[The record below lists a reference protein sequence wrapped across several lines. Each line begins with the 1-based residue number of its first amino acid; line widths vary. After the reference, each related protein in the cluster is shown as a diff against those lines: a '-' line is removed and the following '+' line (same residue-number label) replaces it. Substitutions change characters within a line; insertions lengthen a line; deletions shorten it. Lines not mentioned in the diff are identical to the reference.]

1 MSMSVKSKL
10 VFPLLL
16 VGIISVQSLQVFA
29 YSNAE
34 EIRPE
39 VRWVNCDTIS
49 LGLSIDSN
57 GKSTNSAA
65 ILGKLGTTAISAVFK
80 LERENSDGSY
90 TTVKTWNAS
99 SDEDML
105 FWSQQYYVERGH
117 TYRLKATMMLTR
129 NGVSETIT
137 QYISEVAN
145 W

>member
-1 MSMSVKSKL
+1 MSVKSKL

-16 VGIISVQSLQVFA
+16 VGILSVQSLQVFA
-29 YSNAE
+29 YSSAE

-57 GKSTNSAA
+57 GKSTNSVAVE
-65 ILGKLGTTAISAVFK
+65 GKLGTTAVSAVFK

-90 TTVKTWNAS
+90 TTVKTWNDSATG
-99 SDEDML
+99 DAL
-105 FWSQQYYVERGH
+105 YWCQQYYVERGY
-117 TYRLKATMMLTR
+117 TYRLKATIMLTR